1 MAGQCACNTK
11 TAIGEGGMEGWREG
25 GREEEDACNTKT
37 ARAKGETEGR
47 WEGGRKGGCVF
58 YKDSDSKIAG

>member
-1 MAGQCACNTK
+1 
-11 TAIGEGGMEGWREG
+11 MEGWREG